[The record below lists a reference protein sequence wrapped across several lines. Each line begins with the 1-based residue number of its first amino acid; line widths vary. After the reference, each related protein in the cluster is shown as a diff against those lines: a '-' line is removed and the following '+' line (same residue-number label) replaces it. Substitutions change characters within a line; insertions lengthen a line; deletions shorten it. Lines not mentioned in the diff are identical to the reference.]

1 MEKIKEK
8 YNITDEEL
16 NYLVN
21 DVLAIKEA
29 LESIEN
35 IFSHKKLAHLI
46 KVLPKNHGYFNSVLP
61 EKYALGDWID
71 LKAGK
76 TVHISRGEFVNI
88 PLGIA
93 MKLPKGYEAHVLPR
107 SSTFKKYHILMANNM
122 GIIDNSYCGRNDEW
136 CFPAF
141 AVEDTIITR
150 GDRIAQ
156 FRIVK
161 NQPDIELVEV
171 EDLKEPD
178 RNGFGS
184 SGVR

>member
-1 MEKIKEK
+1 MENNKEK
-8 YNITDEEL
+8 CTFTDEEM
-16 NYLVN
+16 NYIVN
-21 DVLAIKEA
+21 DILSIKEA
-29 LESIEN
+29 LEN
-35 IFSHKKLAHLI
+35 ILLYSNFERNI
-46 KVLPKNHGYFNSVLP
+46 KVLSKNHGYFNSVLP
-61 EKYALGDWID
+61 EKYVLGDWID

-76 TVHISRGEFVNI
+76 TVRIRRGEYVNI
-88 PLGIA
+88 PLGVA
-93 MKLPKGYEAHVLPR
+93 MKLPRGYEAHVLPR
-107 SSTFKKYHILMANNM
+107 SSTFRKYHILMANSM

-141 AVEDTIITR
+141 AVEDTLITR

-161 NQPDIELVEV
+161 NQPKIELIEV